1 MFTGFLVA
9 CKKQQGEPLSVR
21 FTFDPPTV
29 LAGTHSIRVQD
40 LRFYVHDVEL
50 LHKSAEVSQWQALT
64 LTQDNWQND
73 QVALLDLSSANRN
86 AALRGRVGKATYSG
100 IRFTVG
106 VPFALNHGNV
116 LTAQAPLN
124 RGDLF
129 WAWSSGYKFLR
140 LDLNAN
146 EVAGDS
152 RDWSF
157 HLGSTGCSSAS
168 ALRPPSGP
176 CAQPNRMRVE
186 LLNFDPQQQT
196 IALRLDAI
204 VAAMTASEFKACT
217 GDYQSKSC
225 AAVYALTGLSADGEC
240 PGDICAA
247 QSLFVVKP

>member
-9 CKKQQGEPLSVR
+9 CQKQQGKPISIR
-21 FTFDPPTV
+21 FAIDPPTA

-50 LHKSAEVSQWQALT
+50 LNNSEEGSWQPLALT
-64 LTQDNWQND
+64 NDNSQNE
-73 QVALLDLSSANRN
+73 QVALLDLTHANSN
-86 AALRGRVGKATYSG
+86 TALKGFANKATYSG

-106 VPFALNHGNV
+106 VPFALNHGNA
-116 LTAQAPLN
+116 LTAKAPLN

-140 LDLNAN
+140 LDLMASDAQY
-146 EVAGDS
+146 ES

-168 ALRPPSGP
+168 ALRPPSAP

-186 LLNFDPQQQT
+186 LLNFDPQQQS
-196 IALRLDAI
+196 IALRLDTI
-204 VAAMTASEFKACT
+204 VAAMAASEFKACT

-225 AAVYALTGLSADGEC
+225 VSVYALTGLNAGGEC
-240 PGDICAA
+240 PNGICAA
-247 QSLFVVKP
+247 QSLFAVKP